1 MRMAKPLSEIAPEP
15 RCPETLTQKPGVDDP
30 HEPGAPGLAFET
42 WAPATEPA
50 GAAAP
55 HDTSDRSVVDL
66 CVVGGGPA
74 GLACAIA
81 AALKGLSVRVVD
93 GMKPPIDKACGEGL
107 LPDTLTALAKLGVRL
122 DGPVTHQDPADSEDQ
137 RPTIGVPL
145 EGIRFLD
152 AGRGDE
158 RSSGAV
164 VQASFPSAPG
174 LGVRRILLHQRLL
187 ARAAELGVN
196 FHWQTVAKGIEEIG
210 QGTAPTNPSG
220 SRVTVHTN
228 RGPLHARFLVGA
240 DGNQSRVRGWSG
252 LDRGSITA
260 RRIGLRQH
268 FDLAPWTSFV
278 EVHWSDHG
286 QAYVT
291 PVSPQQVCVA
301 FIARQKFPSVAA
313 ALACFPELQT
323 HLGSAPRSDLAR
335 GSITRSHKLK
345 RVTRNHIA
353 LLGDASGSVDAV
365 TGEGLSLCFRQALAL
380 ADALAAGDLKRYQK
394 AHAAM
399 RRLPHL
405 MAGTLL
411 LLDRSPRLRARSLA
425 LLERHPQLFARLLEL
440 HIGASPLGAPGRSP
454 KPAAA
459 QPMVSA

>member
-1 MRMAKPLSEIAPEP
+1 MR
-15 RCPETLTQKPGVDDP
+15 
-30 HEPGAPGLAFET
+30 
-42 WAPATEPA
+42 
-50 GAAAP
+50 
-55 HDTSDRSVVDL
+55 DTDL
-66 CVVGGGPA
+66 CIVGGGPA

-81 AALKGLSVRVVD
+81 ATLKGLRVQVVD

-107 LPDTLTALAKLGVRL
+107 LPDTLAALAQLGVRL
-122 DGPVTHQDPADSEDQ
+122 DGSEIQPALQDPAGAEQ
-137 RPTIGVPL
+137 QNAALGVPL

-152 AGRGDE
+152 VGGNKDSAASKSGAMVQARFPFVQGRG
-158 RSSGAV
+158 V
-164 VQASFPSAPG
+164 P
-174 LGVRRILLHQRLL
+174 RILLHRRLL
-187 ARAAELGVN
+187 ARATELGVG
-196 FHWQTVAKGIEEIG
+196 FHWQTVVKGIEETGGIG
-210 QGTAPTNPSG
+210 QGTGRGKPSN
-220 SRVTVHTN
+220 SQVTVHTN
-228 RGPLHARFLVGA
+228 RGSLHARFLVGA
-240 DGNQSRVRGWSG
+240 DGSQSRVRGWAG
-252 LDRGSITA
+252 LDRASITA

-268 FDLAPWTSFV
+268 YSIAPWTAFV

-313 ALACFPELQT
+313 ALACFPELQSR
-323 HLGSAPRSDLAR
+323 LASAPPSDIPR

-380 ADALAAGDLKRYQK
+380 AEALAAGDLQRYQK

-411 LLDRSPRLRARSLA
+411 LLDRSPRLRARALA
-425 LLERHPQLFARLLEL
+425 LLARHPRLFARLLEL
-440 HIGASPLGAPGRSP
+440 HIGASPLRILDRSGQT
-454 KPAAA
+454 ATA